1 MTDPVGINHILSTN
15 SANWIRDET
24 SRYAL
29 QTMVSELWSF
39 ESNHSDLVRVE
50 VWQELILSG
59 RLVAITSQTTN

>member
-29 QTMVSELWSF
+29 QTMVSEFVSLRGK
-39 ESNHSDLVRVE
+39 HSDLVWFE

-59 RLVAITSQTTN
+59 RLVAITS